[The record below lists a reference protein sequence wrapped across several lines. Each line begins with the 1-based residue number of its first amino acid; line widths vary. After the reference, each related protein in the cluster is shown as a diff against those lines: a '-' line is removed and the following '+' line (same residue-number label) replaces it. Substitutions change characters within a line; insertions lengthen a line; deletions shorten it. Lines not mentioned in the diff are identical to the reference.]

1 MRRILGLILV
11 PLITVL
17 LAVGERA
24 DKEDS
29 RLEAEI
35 RQLEER
41 RLQAMRE
48 TDAGILSRILADDLV
63 YVHSSGR
70 VQTKAELIGSL
81 VSGELEYV
89 SAQLEE
95 IKVRGYGSTAVAT
108 GIAKMQVRSASEE
121 AKLRVRFTD
130 VYVRMEGRWQMVS
143 WQSTR
148 LPETPRD

>member
-1 MRRILGLILV
+1 MRGILALILAS
-11 PLITVL
+11 LITVL
-17 LAVGERA
+17 PTVGETA
-24 DKEDS
+24 EKEDG

-35 RQLEER
+35 RQWEER
-41 RLQAMRE
+41 RLQAME
-48 TDAGILSRILADDLV
+48 KTDAGILNRILADDLV

-108 GIAKMQVRSASEE
+108 GIAAMQVRSASQE

-130 VYVRMEGRWQMVS
+130 VYVRIEGRWQMVS

-148 LPETPRD
+148 LPETPKE